1 MEPSGDNQSYLVNSQ
16 GEVFFCWNY
25 KYDNINNI
33 CLSKWVDDKFVCIDG
48 SKILTSENANVSNN
62 SGFSGGPS
70 LQLDPSG
77 NLCIAWR
84 DVTPGHYQIFFAR
97 WNGSSWVNA
106 QGAAL
111 TLTNGNV
118 SNNSGNSFYP
128 SLQLD
133 SSGNPCIAWS
143 DNTPGNDEIFFA
155 RWNGSSW
162 VNAQGATL
170 TGTNGNVSNSSRCS
184 RHPSLQLD
192 SAGNPCIA
200 WRDDTSGNTEIF
212 FARWNGTQQGPRLPV
227 RSFIKEVDTDGDRD
241 FNDDGEPVTSSDGTV
256 RYRITLVFEN
266 GASAKGFISDRV
278 PYRTTYIKGCVPA
291 GKAYYIQ
298 PQKDWGIK
306 EDEEGDPDDHLS
318 LGTVIKWWVDS
329 ADGQTQTFEYKIKVA
344 PQQFV
349 MQTGTGKGFV
359 PDMVSAF
366 SDPGFEHTC
375 AKFTSPLIGLTMESN
390 AMSTVPVLFQTQTPF
405 EVVDPTDSE
414 TWPLGAGARLEWYRG
429 TSIPI
434 YEEVKFVLEADGVS
448 VTKKFRAG
456 EGKGVF
462 PLDYNTF
469 ASLGIKRGKY
479 ASAILKVYIGSATE
493 PFQSIRIKLARH
505 AGLNHAAWADNHPGK
520 SNRWPLIFLHG
531 INLGSTGSA
540 EESCFDEMLESFK
553 YGEHDLTQYFK
564 PFTFHYDSSDFVD
577 NHCDYEE
584 LFNYGEKSLDG
595 IEAVGFELKQR
606 LEELKNNDPQLTW
619 NKEFYFV
626 CHSMGGLVARSFMAE
641 QWSGTT
647 RHCGDDVA
655 RVVTLATP
663 HHGSPVAS
671 ISLGGKLLIPSKFL
685 RDLSW
690 DNYDRS
696 LGNEVSPNLFLK
708 KLNNVQTIVNGNP
721 VAGPVQSKK
730 GFPGK
735 IVALAGVITNN
746 PNPTKYVPGIGL
758 APWFGDTNNFVLNA
772 GHIASSW
779 LGVANLPVIRQ
790 IYDAIKT
797 VYAYAVKLVESSALI
812 GIGISN
818 VIIGNDSVEFYTE
831 LSNGITERVKV
842 QDIRPF
848 SKSYPVD
855 DGIVPLQSALYENPA
870 FSDVSYSQDFL
881 SKHEL
886 LFWKKTRYYN
896 HFTICSDDMAINH
909 VKHALCAPVL
919 KVTPPKIVPGEK
931 FVIEGLSF
939 GDKQEKTALYLD
951 RKTYQTNILALNR
964 PLEITQSRIPL
975 RVISWSNTAIEC
987 QLPEE
992 IAVSGSNVAGA
1003 GTHQK
1008 PLATSES
1015 TEYEVALQIGG
1026 NGIISPVTLIEEDGG
1041 AASIG
1046 TVTIVSVDSRIQ
1058 LRSWPNSSVIFS
1070 NSIVEFTVHSRNTGN
1085 QELKDVVI
1093 NSIVP
1098 RQLKMLSSIPSGP
1111 MSSNSVRFRI
1121 GSLKPGAS
1129 FYIKIKCKPQIPA
1142 GQIPENGT
1150 MLFLTSYLTSGNN
1163 ISTQSTAL
1171 TRLIGP
1177 TSVVPV
1183 SMDVTW
1189 KGLNTKTNVVNLGT
1203 ALSLEIKLNG
1213 GSPPYTIDVEWG
1225 DGGRSQGVLEQK
1237 DATIFDH
1244 SYKSRG
1250 EYEVVLTCS
1259 DSFGRSVRSSR
1270 KIRVE

>member
-1 MEPSGDNQSYLVNSQ
+1 L
-16 GEVFFCWNY
+16 
-25 KYDNINNI
+25 
-33 CLSKWVDDKFVCIDG
+33 
-48 SKILTSENANVSNN
+48 
-62 SGFSGGPS
+62 
-70 LQLDPSG
+70 
-77 NLCIAWR
+77 
-84 DVTPGHYQIFFAR
+84 
-97 WNGSSWVNA
+97 
-106 QGAAL
+106 
-111 TLTNGNV
+111 
-118 SNNSGNSFYP
+118 P

-133 SSGNPCIAWS
+133 SSGNPCIAWE
-143 DNTPGNDEIFFA
+143 DYTPGNYEIFFA

-162 VNAQGATL
+162 VNAQGTAL
-170 TGTNGNVSNSSRCS
+170 TSTNGNVSNNSGDSGW
-184 RHPSLQLD
+184 PSLQLD
-192 SAGNPCIA
+192 PSGNPCIA
-200 WRDDTSGNTEIF
+200 WYDSTPGNDEIF

-708 KLNNVQTIVNGNP
+708 KLNNVPTIVNGNP

-992 IAVSGSNVAGA
+992 IAVSGPNVAGA

-1026 NGIISPVTLIEEDGG
+1026 NGIISPVTPIEEDGG
-1041 AASIG
+1041 AAPIG
-1046 TVTIVSVDSRIQ
+1046 TVTITPVDSRIQ